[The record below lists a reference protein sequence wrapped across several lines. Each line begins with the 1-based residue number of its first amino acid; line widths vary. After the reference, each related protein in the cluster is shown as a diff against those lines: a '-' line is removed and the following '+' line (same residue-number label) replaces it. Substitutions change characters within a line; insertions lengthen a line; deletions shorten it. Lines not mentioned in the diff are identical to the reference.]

1 MRRSPFIHCAVACVS
16 LLALC
21 LSAPV
26 ARSQETA
33 AAADSAATIRVT
45 SPTKKPAVAKASSV
59 ARRSKTAPTAKKS
72 TTTSTTAKGGATKP
86 EGRVADAKAPRDS
99 LKGPRTL
106 DDVNIQGEIPVPQVL
121 FITARDQRRFLDF
134 QHRRYL
140 KNSQRVG
147 ETTALP
153 SWIAVTPDT
162 QSLESP
168 R

>member
-1 MRRSPFIHCAVACVS
+1 MRRNARFDCGVALAS
-16 LLALC
+16 LLVLC
-21 LSAPV
+21 LSAPM

-45 SPTKKPAVAKASSV
+45 SPTKKPAVAKAPSV
-59 ARRSKTAPTAKKS
+59 ARRSKAAPTAKKS
-72 TTTSTTAKGGATKP
+72 TTSTTAKAGATKA
-86 EGRVADAKAPRDS
+86 EARVAAAKAPRDS
-99 LKGPRTL
+99 LKSPRTL

-162 QSLESP
+162 QSQEPP